1 MLDRTVTIAPSL
13 DLVRP
18 QLPHPHDDLATCIA
32 NANRCYLAARH
43 AAGESV
49 RYAAETG
56 QWLLRIKRLVGYG
69 NWCRWLHKNRSRLE
83 FSPSSASGY
92 LRLAN
97 LPSKDFQRVANLSL
111 REALRVA
118 AVLNAGNRRPRS
130 VTPSPTLGE
139 PGATVLLALLDLYG
153 PDVVLAHIR
162 SLKAVSR
169 ISSQQYAKAA
179 RALHARLAVRRKRTA
194 RR

>member
-1 MLDRTVTIAPSL
+1 
-13 DLVRP
+13 
-18 QLPHPHDDLATCIA
+18 
-32 NANRCYLAARH
+32 
-43 AAGESV
+43 V
-49 RYAAETG
+49 RYAVETG
-56 QWLLRIKRLVGYG
+56 QWLLRIQRLVGYG
-69 NWCRWLHKNRSRLE
+69 NWLRWLHSNRARLE

-118 AVLNAGNRRPRS
+118 AVLNASNRRPRS
-130 VTPSPTLGE
+130 VTPVPTLGE

-179 RALHARLAVRRKRTA
+179 RALRAQLAVRRKRSA

>member
-1 MLDRTVTIAPSL
+1 MLDRTVAFDQTLDRPRPRPAMPTVDPS
-13 DLVRP
+13 VE
-18 QLPHPHDDLATCIA
+18 LATCIA
-32 NANRCYLAARH
+32 KANQCYLAARR

-49 RYAAETG
+49 RYAVETG
-56 QWLLRIKRLVGYG
+56 QWLLRIQRLVGYG
-69 NWCRWLHKNRSRLE
+69 NWVRWLHKNRSKLE

-97 LPSKDFQRVANLSL
+97 LPPQHFQRVANLSL

-118 AVLNAGNRRPRS
+118 AVLNADDRRPRS
-130 VTPSPTLGE
+130 QTPTPTLAE

-162 SLKAVSR
+162 SLKAVSH
-169 ISSQQYAKAA
+169 ISSQRYAKAA
-179 RALHARLAVRRKRTA
+179 RALRTQLTA
-194 RR
+194 RRRR